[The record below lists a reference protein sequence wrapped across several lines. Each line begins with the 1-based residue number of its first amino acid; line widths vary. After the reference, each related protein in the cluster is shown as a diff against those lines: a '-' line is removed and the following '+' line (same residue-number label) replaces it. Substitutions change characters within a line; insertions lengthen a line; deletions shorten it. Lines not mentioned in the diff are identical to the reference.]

1 MRVVL
6 FLPYLSIQLK
16 CILSLETDL
25 DICKHCYTFVVLRI
39 SNIDN
44 YKHKAQIPKPMSA
57 RDLFHEAVKKALQ
70 KEQWVITDDPLKF
83 KFGDVNFQVDLGA
96 EKIVAAERLG
106 EKIAVEIKSFLNP
119 SAITDFYS
127 AMGQFLSYRLAI
139 EANEPSRTLYLAVPL
154 DVYQTFFQL
163 EFTQTAVQRYQILL
177 VVYNPVNEEIVKWIK

>member
-1 MRVVL
+1 
-6 FLPYLSIQLK
+6 
-16 CILSLETDL
+16 
-25 DICKHCYTFVVLRI
+25 
-39 SNIDN
+39 
-44 YKHKAQIPKPMSA
+44 MSA
-57 RDLFHEAVKKALQ
+57 RDLFHEAVRQALQ

-83 KFGDVNFQVDLGA
+83 KFGNVNFQVDLGA
-96 EKIVAAERLG
+96 EKIVAAERAG

-127 AMGQFLSYRLAI
+127 ALGQFLSYRLAI

-177 VVYNPVNEEIVKWIK
+177 VIYNPVNEVIMKWIK